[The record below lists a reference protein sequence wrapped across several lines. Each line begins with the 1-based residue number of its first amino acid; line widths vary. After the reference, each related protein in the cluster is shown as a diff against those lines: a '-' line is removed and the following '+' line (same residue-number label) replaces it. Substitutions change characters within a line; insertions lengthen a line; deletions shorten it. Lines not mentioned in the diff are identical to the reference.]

1 MTDGTSPNPAA
12 KHAAPPQPKP
22 ASAAQTAA
30 AHPAPAAKVPL
41 AQASLNDAK
50 ALLTSNGLK
59 TAASR
64 RISPG
69 FATKAVLGSA
79 GKVAFTGLG
88 GAAVSAGIAGLS
100 DWRAVNNG
108 TMTVAHARAD
118 VTVQAFGGG
127 VSALAGAVAGAELGA
142 AIGTL
147 IPIPIAGTVV
157 GAGIGALAGL
167 AGSTAVGAAFEH
179 WAAKPM
185 TDFLESHLFGGK
197 HAPPSQPPP
206 APVAP
211 SATPSKPVPPQ
222 PTPAKKPTP

>member
-1 MTDGTSPNPAA
+1 MAPPPSPAA

-41 AQASLNDAK
+41 AQASLKDAE

-59 TAASR
+59 TVASR
-64 RISPG
+64 TISPG

-88 GAAVSAGIAGLS
+88 GAAVSAGIAGLA

-108 TMTVAHARAD
+108 TMTKEHACAD
-118 VTVQAFGGG
+118 VTVQAIGGG

-147 IPIPIAGTVV
+147 IPILIAGTVV

-179 WAAKPM
+179 RAAKPM
-185 TDFLESHLFGGK
+185 TAFFEGDYVFDK
-197 HAPPSQPPP
+197 HNGHGRF
-206 APVAP
+206 PVIGAAHVRSVRP
-211 SATPSKPVPPQ
+211 LLP
-222 PTPAKKPTP
+222 